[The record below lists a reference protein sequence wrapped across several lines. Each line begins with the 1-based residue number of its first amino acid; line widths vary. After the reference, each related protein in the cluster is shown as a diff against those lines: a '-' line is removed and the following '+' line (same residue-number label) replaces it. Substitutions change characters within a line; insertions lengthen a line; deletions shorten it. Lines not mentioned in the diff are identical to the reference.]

1 MEPIEVFNQNFK
13 NAEALLSLDNLL
25 LEKNNG
31 RDPEGFKEIVCQ
43 HFSIPDDEE
52 TIVILNEMLHALVR
66 EGADLRRPFFT
77 ERNLNLLLRQ
87 AVVATCSAMD
97 VYFNDI
103 LKDNIMKIF
112 QNKGRYSPKKLL
124 KIEMTLDEYLSIKSY
139 VDPEGRLKEIVLT
152 KFDKITLGNVNGI
165 TETIEGYLGITE
177 YWKRVSERLD
187 KRQQV
192 IKDDID
198 AIVKRRND
206 IIHRGDRKKNITEID
221 PEIQEMNYDWAY
233 SHIHSVKSLVL
244 ATDAILRDEM
254 REIMIIEEG
263 IN

>member
-13 NAEALLSLDNLL
+13 NAEALLSLHNLL
-25 LEKNNG
+25 LDKNNG
-31 RDPEGFKEIVCQ
+31 RDPDDFQKIVCQ
-43 HFSIPDDEE
+43 HFSIPEDEE
-52 TIVILNEMLHALVR
+52 TIVIINEMLLALIR
-66 EGADLRRPFFT
+66 EHADLKRGFFT
-77 ERNLNLLLRQ
+77 QKNLNLLLRQ

-112 QNKGRYSPKKLL
+112 KNKGRYSPKKLL
-124 KIEMTLDEYLSIKSY
+124 KIEMTLYEYLSLKSY
-139 VDPEGRLKEIVLT
+139 ADPEERLKEIILS
-152 KFDKITLGNVNGI
+152 KFDKITFGNVNGI
-165 TETIEGYLGITE
+165 TETIEEYLGIKE

-192 IKDDID
+192 IKDEIG

-221 PEIQEMNYDWAY
+221 PDIQEMNYDWAY

-244 ATDAILRDEM
+244 ATDAILSDEM